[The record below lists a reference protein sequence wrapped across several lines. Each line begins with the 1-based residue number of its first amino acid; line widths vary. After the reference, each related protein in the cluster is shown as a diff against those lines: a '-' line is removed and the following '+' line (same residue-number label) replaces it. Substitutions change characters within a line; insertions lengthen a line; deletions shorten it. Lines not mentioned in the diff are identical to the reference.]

1 MANDLYGVV
10 PKGSQPTFKL
20 VAGQVQVD
28 TPLTLLNSTVQAPK
42 VAYQEVK
49 PKQTTAEAAEESNE
63 HSGDTT
69 VAEPNHF
76 IPKSIATSVLVLFGL
91 IFSVITRQLQKRL
104 ERQKNTAKKAVKL
117 QPCGQSFKCRS
128 SFFLMRRWLVSFIL
142 IKNTT
147 KREMLGGI
155 FISPY

>member
-63 HSGDTT
+63 HSGIPPLQNRIILF
-69 VAEPNHF
+69 PN
-76 IPKSIATSVLVLFGL
+76 
-91 IFSVITRQLQKRL
+91 RL
-104 ERQKNTAKKAVKL
+104 PQV
-117 QPCGQSFKCRS
+117 F
-128 SFFLMRRWLVSFIL
+128 
-142 IKNTT
+142 
-147 KREMLGGI
+147 
-155 FISPY
+155 

>member
-91 IFSVITRQLQKRL
+91 IFSVITRQLQ
-104 ERQKNTAKKAVKL
+104 NV
-117 QPCGQSFKCRS
+117 
-128 SFFLMRRWLVSFIL
+128 
-142 IKNTT
+142 
-147 KREMLGGI
+147 
-155 FISPY
+155 

>member
-28 TPLTLLNSTVQAPK
+28 TPLILLNSTVQAPK

-104 ERQKNTAKKAVKL
+104 ERQKKHGKESSKTASMRTIFLSAAVL
-117 QPCGQSFKCRS
+117 SFLCAVGL
-128 SFFLMRRWLVSFIL
+128 FLLF
-142 IKNTT
+142 
-147 KREMLGGI
+147 
-155 FISPY
+155 

>member
-128 SFFLMRRWLVSFIL
+128 SFFPMRRWLVSFIL

>member
-117 QPCGQSFKCRS
+117 HPCGQSF
-128 SFFLMRRWLVSFIL
+128 
-142 IKNTT
+142 
-147 KREMLGGI
+147 
-155 FISPY
+155 

>member
-1 MANDLYGVV
+1 MITKVTLANDLYGVV

-76 IPKSIATSVLVLFGL
+76 YSQIDCHKCFSPFRANLLSNYPSASKTFRTSEK
-91 IFSVITRQLQKRL
+91 TRQRKQ
-104 ERQKNTAKKAVKL
+104 
-117 QPCGQSFKCRS
+117 
-128 SFFLMRRWLVSFIL
+128 
-142 IKNTT
+142 
-147 KREMLGGI
+147 
-155 FISPY
+155 